1 MFILRILWKMTAYAL
16 GIFMM
21 LVLFGAGS
29 VPVTRGH
36 DNQVMIGRKTPP
48 SPVSE
53 TEPARNVVFRQIQV
67 LSERMIGLNPPQ
79 SDYER
84 SRKSQLE
91 QLRARIDRENRARE
105 ARINATSVTTGTYNF
120 LPGTPVEA
128 R

>member
-29 VPVTRGH
+29 VPVVRGH

-48 SPVSE
+48 QHQE
-53 TEPARNVVFRQIQV
+53 TEPARNVVFRHMQV
-67 LSERMIGLNPPQ
+67 LSERVIGLNPPM

-91 QLRARIDRENRARE
+91 QLRARIDRENRAR
-105 ARINATSVTTGTYNF
+105 AQMINTGTVEGGQYNF

-128 R
+128 K